1 MTTSSA
7 VTPTKKAPEGRPIL
21 CSIPDNGLLERR
33 TPEILRIWPTISKVR
48 SDAKKATA
56 TAMSLAVVP
65 LLTGV
70 SFLNPIFRTSS
81 RSDNG
86 IFLIQHQGALE
97 RMSPAFGAIS
107 VKMAG

>member
-1 MTTSSA
+1 MQ
-7 VTPTKKAPEGRPIL
+7 
-21 CSIPDNGLLERR
+21 
-33 TPEILRIWPTISKVR
+33 
-48 SDAKKATA
+48 
-56 TAMSLAVVP
+56 
-65 LLTGV
+65 
-70 SFLNPIFRTSS
+70 PIFRTSS

>member
-1 MTTSSA
+1 MSHFTSVALSF
-7 VTPTKKAPEGRPIL
+7 PYAPPRNQWRPQDVRWIAL
-21 CSIPDNGLLERR
+21 MGGSSRH
-33 TPEILRIWPTISKVR
+33 IS
-48 SDAKKATA
+48 T
-56 TAMSLAVVP
+56 
-65 LLTGV
+65 
-70 SFLNPIFRTSS
+70 FQPIFRTSS